1 MDPLTELVICHL
13 KGIIL
18 RVVRIL
24 ALILLPTVV
33 RLVGMVSGDSTV
45 ESKLLL
51 KLHKSL
57 IGYMAHSLHVRSFTG
72 KFGLTLSSKSLELGV
87 FDQRLVGVNL
97 LTRSKDRL
105 PVNNLILTYAV
116 VPALVLLVIGMALL
130 I

>member
-1 MDPLTELVICHL
+1 MYSLTELVICHL

-33 RLVGMVSGDSTV
+33 RLVGMVSGNSAV

-57 IGYMAHSLHVRSFTG
+57 IGYMAHSLHV
-72 KFGLTLSSKSLELGV
+72 L
-87 FDQRLVGVNL
+87 NC
-97 LTRSKDRL
+97 
-105 PVNNLILTYAV
+105 Y
-116 VPALVLLVIGMALL
+116 
-130 I
+130 

>member
-57 IGYMAHSLHVRSFTG
+57 IGYMAHSLHV
-72 KFGLTLSSKSLELGV
+72 L
-87 FDQRLVGVNL
+87 NC
-97 LTRSKDRL
+97 
-105 PVNNLILTYAV
+105 Y
-116 VPALVLLVIGMALL
+116 
-130 I
+130 